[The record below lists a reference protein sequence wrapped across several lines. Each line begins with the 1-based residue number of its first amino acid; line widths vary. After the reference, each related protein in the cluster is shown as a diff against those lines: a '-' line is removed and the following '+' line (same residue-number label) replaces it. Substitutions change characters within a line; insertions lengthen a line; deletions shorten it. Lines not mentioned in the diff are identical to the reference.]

1 MPVSTLME
9 GEYNLNDVC
18 LSIPCILGAHGIE
31 RKIAIDL
38 TLQEKEKINKS
49 ASTLKEILANINI

>member
-1 MPVSTLME
+1 ME